1 MRESVLSYLKNRY
14 PEKLV
19 DTPTRIINA
28 SNDFLP
34 VKSTDLALKT
44 GKDQELLTPRREF
57 KALKQ
62 KLKALVDKQTN

>member
-14 PEKLV
+14 PEKVV
-19 DTPTRIINA
+19 DTPTRIINT

-34 VKSTDLALKT
+34 IKCTDLALKM

-57 KALKQ
+57 
-62 KLKALVDKQTN
+62 

>member
-14 PEKLV
+14 PEKVV
-19 DTPTRIINA
+19 DTPTRIINT

-34 VKSTDLALKT
+34 IKCTDLALKM

-57 KALKQ
+57 LALK
-62 KLKALVDKQTN
+62 